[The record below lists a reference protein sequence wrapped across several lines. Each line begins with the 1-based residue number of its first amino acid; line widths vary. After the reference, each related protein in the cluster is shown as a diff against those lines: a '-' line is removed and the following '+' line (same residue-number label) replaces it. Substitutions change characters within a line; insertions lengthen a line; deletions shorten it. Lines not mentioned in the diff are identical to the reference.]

1 MVTLTGELVSPL
13 LAIFIPLLLILFA
26 FHKEIANKNMKKLF
40 YGMFYGIGIY
50 GSLMF
55 ASYSNNPKTYL
66 EAYAHFMTTTE
77 GATIYAIIVGIIG
90 AIALIEFIAKKEAT
104 GFIAGLVLSFSIFEV
119 YFAIRC
125 VETIPLMESILK
137 HVCD

>member
-40 YGMFYGIGIY
+40 YGMFYGIGTY

-55 ASYSNNPKTYL
+55 ASYSNNPKTDL
-66 EAYAHFMTTTE
+66 GAFAHIFATLE
-77 GATIYAIIVGIIG
+77 GAMLYEALIGIVGTV
-90 AIALIEFIAKKEAT
+90 ALIGFLIKKEAT
-104 GFIAGLVLSFSIFEV
+104 GFIAGLVISFSIFEV
-119 YFAIRC
+119 YFAMRC
-125 VETIPLMESILK
+125 VETIPFMENILK